1 MSDCDLIPT
10 ESNQQVSEDENS
22 DCHGTVCAS
31 SGAFQLPL
39 GRQQIFHT
47 VHEPNNEVDKMLS
60 ECVAQGQDETVNGVK
75 NEQFVSETNV
85 DNNVQNT
92 KASKATGINP
102 TPPLLGHSYVY
113 ILGE

>member
-22 DCHGTVCAS
+22 DCHGTVRSS

-60 ECVAQGQDETVNGVK
+60 ECVAQDKTVGGVK

-85 DNNVQNT
+85 DNNVQNS
-92 KASKATGINP
+92 KASNVPTGINP